1 LRSKLSQKKTPS
13 AREKDKEIV
22 IENPQLELVKLES
35 KKQKVEK
42 VSKEER
48 DVDATVTPQIQPS
61 TFYPPRA

>member
-22 IENPQLELVKLES
+22 IENPQPELVKLES